1 MDNTPKENKDES
13 NQSTGEIFS
22 DTTAESAYQE
32 ATLAPQADS
41 IPDSTIVENQQT
53 LSPEA
58 TVENTDQ
65 GNNIP
70 PPSFV
75 EENKKKKFIVFGVGG
90 LIVLLILFFII
101 KLLFNSKPKPPP
113 LITLNY
119 WGLWED
125 KEIIQPI
132 LDEYK
137 KNHSNITINYIK
149 QDPKL
154 YRERLKVAIDKG
166 EGPDIFRF
174 HNTWVP
180 MFKNYLSALPKT
192 AYSDAEFEKTFFP
205 VASSDLKAGGNFYGL
220 PLMIDGLLLFYN
232 EDILKG
238 ANVAVPVTW
247 VDVQNALPKLTV
259 KEKGKIVT
267 AGIAMG
273 TAENVEHFSD
283 ILGLMMLQN
292 GTKLDKSLFSCVT
305 SPPVHAIGDST
316 SSTNDSSSTTSTT
329 CGTDTL
335 TYYRK
340 FAEAPNNS
348 WDETLDN
355 SIIAFAGGKVA
366 MIFAPSWEVNTI
378 KAIPGGERINLKT
391 AKVPQLPCD
400 KPPCAT
406 VNWASYWVEG
416 VSGKGK
422 NQKEAWEFLKF
433 LSNQNTMKKLY
444 ELQVKSRNLFGE
456 PYSRVDL
463 AASLSDN
470 PYLAPLMAEAPTM
483 KSFYIASRTND
494 GETGLNSTLIV
505 YLKNAVNS
513 LSSGTSAETALKTAD
528 EGFKQVYT
536 RFGLIAPVPTQ

>member
-1 MDNTPKENKDES
+1 MDNTPKENKEES
-13 NQSTGEIFS
+13 NQATGEIYS

-32 ATLAPQADS
+32 ATVAPQADAT
-41 IPDSTIVENQQT
+41 PDASSMENQQAFP
-53 LSPEA
+53 PEA
-58 TVENTDQ
+58 SAENVGQ
-65 GNNIP
+65 SSGNVP

-75 EENKKKKFIVFGVGG
+75 DESKKKKFIVLGVGS

-101 KLLFNSKPKPPP
+101 NLLFNSKPKAPP

-125 KEIIQPI
+125 KDIIQPI

-154 YRERLKVAIDKG
+154 YRERLKAAIDKG

-180 MFKNYLSALPKT
+180 MFKNYLSVLPKT

-205 VASSDLKAGGNFYGL
+205 VVTFDLKVGNNFYGL

-283 ILGLMMLQN
+283 ILGLMLLQN
-292 GTKLDKSLFSCVT
+292 GTILSKSMFSC
-305 SPPVHAIGDST
+305 ADSAT
-316 SSTNDSSSTTSTT
+316 TT
-329 CGTDTL
+329 CGTETL

-340 FAEAPNNS
+340 IAESPNNS

-355 SIIAFAGGKVA
+355 SIVAFAAGKVA
-366 MIFAPSWEVNTI
+366 MIFAPSWEAPAI
-378 KAIPGGERINLKT
+378 KILNPNINFKT

-400 KPPCAT
+400 KPPCTT

-416 VSGKGK
+416 VSGKSK

-433 LSNQNTMKKLY
+433 LSDQNTMKKLY

-470 PYLAPLMAEAPTM
+470 PYLAPLMAQAPTM

-513 LSSGTSAETALKTAD
+513 LTTGTSPETALKTAD

-536 RFGLIAPVPTQ
+536 RFGLVAPAPIQ